1 MLSSQGGRGGWLIE
15 ATDCGAGVGRTSE
28 ALLLRF
34 AERVDL
40 VEQSRKLLNV
50 AKESIG
56 PLALRRAF
64 EEPLQVRLFAYPLV
78 FFMAQGFSSELST
91 REESIRPGL
100 SPMDSWLLAGWRS
113 DSLVT
118 TAPPI
123 PKT

>member
-1 MLSSQGGRGGWLIE
+1 MLSSHGGRGGWLIE

-78 FFMAQGFSSELST
+78 FLHGSRRFLRTFDPRREYTTWSLSN
-91 REESIRPGL
+91 G
-100 SPMDSWLLAGWRS
+100 
-113 DSLVT
+113 
-118 TAPPI
+118 
-123 PKT
+123 